1 VLVLVLVLVPVL
13 VLVLLRVLVLMQV
26 LVLVLGLVVLQ
37 HVLVLVLVLHHVL
50 RHVLVLM
57 LALVLL
63 LVLVLVMV
71 PVQVSV
77 LVLAVMVVVTKVVV
91 LVVLVLVVRLWLLL
105 LLLVLVLLL
114 MLVLELVLVL
124 VLKVVLVLVL
134 GLVMLVPVLL
144 LVLLHPLLPWMG
156 PPLLL
161 SSRVQPLLSRLPLV
175 TAPSALML
183 SLRGVVLMETMVASS
198 SPLPLCLLAP
208 PTQRKMTKGLC
219 VPSADL
225 SSVRKRW
232 KAPRVSTPFI
242 GAASSNGSAG
252 PILAPCAVLR
262 SLPRPLAFVM
272 VCRGLGLIWRQTLM
286 RTTRSMVLGGRFPS
300 KALLSSAPALAQ
312 TASGSYRRPLR
323 PCPPPLRVSRPV
335 PPSS

>member
-1 VLVLVLVLVPVL
+1 
-13 VLVLLRVLVLMQV
+13 
-26 LVLVLGLVVLQ
+26 
-37 HVLVLVLVLHHVL
+37 
-50 RHVLVLM
+50 
-57 LALVLL
+57 
-63 LVLVLVMV
+63 MV

-183 SLRGVVLMETMVASS
+183 SLRGVVVASS